1 MPISVYRRLFRY
13 TVFAAFMLLS
23 KQSFAVIDFEPCY
36 VTGSAGNGNLQA
48 QCATWTRPL
57 DPTRPDGPT
66 VDLFVTKLASTAL
79 QPAADAFT
87 IINGGP
93 GASSVQMMVDLAPVL
108 QAFTRERDVVVIDQ
122 RGTGD
127 SAPLICQALTDSTEV
142 LDAQQTIALTQD
154 CIDKL
159 PYDPRFFSTAIA
171 VEDLEA
177 LRIALNYEQL
187 SVYGVSYGTRVAMQY
202 MRTYPQSLRS
212 VVIDGVVPPTKVLG
226 ENVALNSQQTL
237 DGLFER
243 CRRHP
248 SCGEQ
253 FPDLAADFER
263 LREQLRSDP
272 VAMNI
277 QHPVTGVN
285 TDIEVGYGHLAVWI
299 RLALYAPATSALIPL
314 IIDEAA
320 NAENFL
326 PIAASALRMLH
337 QLNDS
342 MNYGM
347 HNAVVCTEDAPFFD
361 DTTVDFQ
368 QLEKTYLGREMYD
381 TLKAMCS
388 TWPAGVIGT
397 DMKKPL
403 VSSVPTL
410 VLSGEFDPITPPEYG
425 DAVMPGLSQAK
436 HIVAPGQGH
445 GTIAQGCIP
454 RLILEFVESADP
466 GEIDASCVEHL
477 DAFPFFVDL
486 MGPRP

>member
-1 MPISVYRRLFRY
+1 MPTHVRHRIIRITLF
-13 TVFAAFMLLS
+13 TTFILLGGH
-23 KQSFAVIDFEPCY
+23 SFATINFEPCY

-48 QCATWTRPL
+48 QCATWERPL
-57 DPTRPDGPT
+57 DPAEPDGPT
-66 VDLFVTKLASTAL
+66 IELFVTKLASTAL

-122 RGTGD
+122 RGTGS
-127 SAPLICQALTDSTEV
+127 SAPLICQALTDSTEI
-142 LDAQQTIALTQD
+142 LDAEQTIALTQD

-159 PYDPRFFSTAIA
+159 PHDPRFFSTTVA

-177 LRIALNYEQL
+177 LRIALQYRQL

-202 MRTYPQSLRS
+202 MRTYPDSLRS

-237 DGLFER
+237 DGLFDR
-243 CRRHP
+243 CRQHP
-248 SCGEQ
+248 GCDGQ
-253 FPDLAADFER
+253 FPRLAEDFARLQER
-263 LREQLRSDP
+263 LRSDP
-272 VAMNI
+272 VALNI
-277 QHPVTGVN
+277 QHPVTGVA
-285 TDIEVGYGHLAVWI
+285 TDVEVGYGHLAVWI

-314 IIDEAA
+314 IIHEAA
-320 NAENFL
+320 NADNYL

-347 HNAVVCTEDAPFFD
+347 HNAVVCTEDAPFFSD
-361 DTTVDFQ
+361 ADVDFER
-368 QLEKTYLGREMYD
+368 LEKTYLGREMYD
-381 TLKAMCS
+381 TLKTMCS
-388 TWPAGVIGT
+388 TWPAGVI
-397 DMKKPL
+397 DKNMKAPL

-410 VLSGEFDPITPPEYG
+410 VLSGEFDPITPPAYG
-425 DAVMPGLSQAK
+425 DAVMPGLSRAK

-466 GEIDASCVEHL
+466 ASIDGSCVEHL
-477 DAFPFFVDL
+477 STFPFFVDL
-486 MGPRP
+486 MGPPP